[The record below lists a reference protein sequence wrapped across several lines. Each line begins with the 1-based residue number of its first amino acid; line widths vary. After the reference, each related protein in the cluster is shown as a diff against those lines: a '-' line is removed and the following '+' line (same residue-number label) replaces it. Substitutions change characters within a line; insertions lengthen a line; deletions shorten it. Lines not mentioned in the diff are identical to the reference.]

1 MASVSDEIPSMKGN
15 GVKSSPAANKASV
28 ESGKTKSIKTKS
40 STKKTEEKKEQ
51 VEEKQKQPSTSTPT
65 ESNNSLSTKSD
76 AEEGSN
82 FNPSKEIK
90 EENHDSKIQEQ
101 KSHENKPQEQENHDV
116 KPQEQENHDNK
127 PQEQE
132 NHDVK
137 PQEQEN
143 HDSNP
148 QEQENHDSNPQEQE
162 KHDNK
167 PQEQEK
173 PVQKSRSVNFASTTA
188 VDTDAPKLRP
198 SNSFNTRP
206 SYSPSK
212 PSRQAID
219 FIDTLVE
226 SYRLETSNSTL
237 PIQEETKYVPKTSH
251 SRINPNWREH
261 RTRRLMNR
269 LEELSLWDREE
280 ELKASQAQA
289 LREQKWEQILD
300 RQRNHDL
307 CLSLMRQRHESE
319 MESAIKLDPGVTGIN
334 DENTSATIANAV
346 NLSIALNGFTNDVP
360 PTPQSLKRR
369 VRQDEEKTVE
379 LKTPLGRYRQFEK
392 NMTNKLDKINQKLK
406 PDREIMNAYNPNS
419 ISLSSASVPLFSE
432 TYSALLSV
440 PDTYSSNKYNQ
451 YHYGVASY
459 LHQPYHASSPDF
471 ETRLRSYAN
480 RDVRVPLKEQAN
492 DYKDYGD
499 DKADEYNR
507 SNLIDNGHSTKYRS
521 NPIDNEYHRKYR
533 SNSTDDGYYS
543 KHRSNRI
550 DEDYDSKY
558 LSSPI
563 DEEYTLKYRSNP
575 IDEDYSPKHRSKLV
589 DDEYEPKYRSK
600 LTDDDY
606 NPKCRTK
613 LADDDYNPKYRS
625 KHVDEEY
632 NHKYRST
639 PINDDDEDYYP
650 KYRSKHVDEE
660 YNHKYRS
667 TPIDDD
673 DEDYYP
679 KYRTKPI
686 DDNYYTKYRSTLAS
700 KLDYSPPRRTTS
712 LASPTAS
719 ALYDPSTIPTTPREY
734 SLIHSRPP
742 ASKSIHLRSLN
753 DDLNAITRFS
763 TETSKKILQTIGD
776 STNDSSIKPFSSTIA
791 PKKYASIHTQDSDGE
806 NIDCNSSRNYS
817 SKTMHQ
823 PTEIISLSS
832 TR

>member
-1 MASVSDEIPSMKGN
+1 
-15 GVKSSPAANKASV
+15 
-28 ESGKTKSIKTKS
+28 
-40 STKKTEEKKEQ
+40 
-51 VEEKQKQPSTSTPT
+51 
-65 ESNNSLSTKSD
+65 
-76 AEEGSN
+76 EEGSN

>member
-76 AEEGSN
+76 VEEGSN

-173 PVQKSRSVNFASTTA
+173 TVQKSRSVNFASTTA

-763 TETSKKILQTIGD
+763 TETT
-776 STNDSSIKPFSSTIA
+776 